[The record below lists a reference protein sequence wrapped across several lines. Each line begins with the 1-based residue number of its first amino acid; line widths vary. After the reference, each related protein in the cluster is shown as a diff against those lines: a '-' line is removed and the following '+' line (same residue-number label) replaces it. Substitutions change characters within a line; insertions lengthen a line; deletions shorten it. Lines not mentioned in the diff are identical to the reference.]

1 MSARPEPVT
10 YGDRAVFTVSDFN
23 QGVAGW
29 LARLGNVWVEGE
41 LSELTPR
48 ARMVF
53 FCLKDE
59 RDGSVLQGWMDRDRF
74 ERIEPAPATGD
85 RLHAYGRGELW
96 RKRGEFRFR
105 AFTLEH
111 FGLGQ
116 LLKRIEELRAKLG
129 AEGLFAEERKQP
141 LPLLPRVVGLVCGTD
156 AAAKRDVI
164 ETAERRYPP
173 VRFRIVQATVQG
185 RAAPASIAAAL
196 TTLDA
201 DTDVDVI
208 VLARGGGSPE
218 DLLPFSDEV
227 VCRAV
232 AACST
237 PVVSAIGHEQDNPL
251 VDLVADARAG
261 TPSLAARMVVPDHAA
276 LLASLDALLTRGARA
291 LEGGAAQARRTLE
304 LLVSRPAFARP
315 QAWIDVRREALAAS
329 GDRLARVP
337 ALRLERES
345 ARVAAAH
352 GRLRVLGPAATL
364 ERGYAIVQ
372 DEAGAVVRES
382 GAVSVDDRVGVR
394 LARGRLLA
402 RVEETAE

>member
-29 LARLGNVWVEGE
+29 LSRLGNVWVEGE
-41 LSELTPR
+41 ISELKPR

-59 RDGSVLQGWMDRDRF
+59 RDGSVLQAWIERDRF
-74 ERIEPAPATGD
+74 ARLEPAPAVGD

-105 AFTLEH
+105 AFTLEQ

-116 LLKRIEELRAKLG
+116 RLKRIEELRVKLA
-129 AEGLFAEERKQP
+129 AEGLFAEERKLP
-141 LPLLPRVVGLVCGTD
+141 LPLLPRVVGLVCGAD
-156 AAAKRDVI
+156 AAARRDVV

-173 VRFRIVQATVQG
+173 VRFRVAEATVQG
-185 RAAPASIAAAL
+185 RAAPASVAAAL
-196 TTLDA
+196 AALDA
-201 DTDVDVI
+201 DPEVDVI

-218 DLLPFSDEV
+218 DLLPFSDEAM
-227 VCRAV
+227 CRAV
-232 AACST
+232 AECAT
-237 PVVSAIGHEQDNPL
+237 PVVSAIGHEQDTPL

-276 LLASLDALLTRGARA
+276 LGESLDALLARGARA

-315 QAWIDVRREALAAS
+315 ETWIEVRRAALASA
-329 GDRLARVP
+329 GDRLARLP
-337 ALRLERES
+337 ALRIERES
-345 ARVAAAH
+345 SRVAALH

-372 DEAGAVVRES
+372 DAEGAVVREA
-382 GAVSVDDRVGVR
+382 GAVAVDDRVGVR
-394 LARGRLLA
+394 LARGRLVA
-402 RVEETAE
+402 RVEERAE